1 MKDIKSNKNDIKKVS
16 RQFFP
21 YGAILYTMVLYSGDA
36 FSEASISDEVILKQY
51 QQLVAEQQR
60 EFEKQRKIIALQGE
74 EIDKLKSRL
83 DTISNKAASK
93 PSAKRQ
99 RQIASQQRNL
109 PSSPVGQRPPKSV
122 KDTTPPEIPRLSN
135 TVGGVLTKKGKLI
148 LEPSIEYSYNSN
160 NRVFLDAFT
169 FLPALAVGLID
180 LREVKRHSTI
190 ASVTA
195 RYGMTDR
202 LELEFKLP
210 YVYRSDSQRSRP
222 VSIGVGEDEIFNA
235 SGDGIGDLEFAA
247 RYQLN
252 NGNDGWPIF
261 IGNLM
266 VTVPTGTS
274 PFDVDFVQSTPGA
287 VFPTELPTGSG
298 YVSIQPSITALYPT
312 DPGVFFGNLSYSYNA
327 ETDESVGTVD
337 PGDTL
342 GMSFGLGFSLN
353 ERSSFSLGYS
363 HKHVFESKID
373 GMKVKGS
380 VLDIG
385 QLSIGYSLKLSQ
397 EKNINLS
404 LGIGTTEDAQDVR
417 LSLRVP
423 ISIL

>member
-1 MKDIKSNKNDIKKVS
+1 VKDIKSNKNDIKKVS

-122 KDTTPPEIPRLSN
+122 KNTTPPEIPRLSN

>member
-1 MKDIKSNKNDIKKVS
+1 MKGNEPNQTCLYRCSYKNNYKTATRRIIT
-16 RQFFP
+16 
-21 YGAILYTMVLYSGDA
+21 YLIVLYSGNA
-36 FSEASISDEVILKQY
+36 FSISAISDEATLEKY
-51 QQLVAEQQR
+51 KKLLVEQQK
-60 EFEKQRKIIALQGE
+60 EFETQRKILARQGQ
-74 EIDKLKSRL
+74 EINELKTRL
-83 DTISNKAASK
+83 DAISQTS
-93 PSAKRQ
+93 SR
-99 RQIASQQRNL
+99 SSL
-109 PSSPVGQRPPKSV
+109 PSGPVGYMPPKSKESSV
-122 KDTTPPEIPRLSN
+122 PELPRLSD

-148 LEPSIEYSYNSN
+148 LEPSIEYSYTAN

-180 LREVKRHSTI
+180 LREIKRHSTFAI
-190 ASVTA
+190 LTT

-222 VSIGVGEDEIFNA
+222 VSIGVGDDEIFNA

-266 VTVPTGTS
+266 VTLPTGTS
-274 PFDVDFVQSTPGA
+274 PFDVEFVQSTPGA
-287 VFPTELPTGSG
+287 VYPTELPTGSG
-298 YVSIQPSITALYPT
+298 YISIQPSITALYPT
-312 DPGVFFGNLSYSYNA
+312 DPGVFFGNVSYSFNA
-327 ETDESVGTVD
+327 ETDESVGTVN
-337 PGDTL
+337 PGDTI

-353 ERSSFSLGYS
+353 ERSSFSMGYS

-373 GMKVKGS
+373 DMNVKGS

-385 QLSIGYSLKLSQ
+385 QLSIGYSFRLSP
-397 EKNINLS
+397 KTNINLS

-423 ISIL
+423 MSIL

>member
-1 MKDIKSNKNDIKKVS
+1 MINNTSYKNEIEKVC
-16 RQFFP
+16 RKVP
-21 YGAILYTMVLYSGDA
+21 YGAVFYILVLYSGDVL
-36 FSEASISDEVILKQY
+36 SQVDMSDEAILKQY
-51 QQLVAEQQR
+51 KQLVTQQQK
-60 EFEKQRKIIALQGE
+60 EFDNQRKIIMQQGK

-83 DTISNKAASK
+83 DVISSKSTSK
-93 PSAKRQ
+93 PPANRQ
-99 RQIASQQRNL
+99 RQIASQQNNL
-109 PSSPVGQRPPKSV
+109 PRSPVGQRPPKNEQDSA
-122 KDTTPPEIPRLSN
+122 PPEIPRLSN
-135 TVGGVLTKKGKLI
+135 NVGGVLTKKGKLI

-180 LREVKRHSTI
+180 LREIKRHSTI
-190 ASVTA
+190 ASLTA
-195 RYGMTDR
+195 RYGMSDR

-210 YVYRSDSQRSRP
+210 YAYRSDSQRSRP
-222 VSIGVGEDEIFNA
+222 ISIGVGDDEIFNA
-235 SGDGIGDLEFAA
+235 SGNGIGDLEFAA

-261 IGNLM
+261 IGNLT
-266 VTVPTGTS
+266 VTIPTGTS
-274 PFDVDFVQSTPGA
+274 PFEVEYVQSTPGA
-287 VFPTELPTGSG
+287 MFPTELPTGSG
-298 YVSIQPSITALYPT
+298 YISIQPSVTALYPT

-327 ETDESVGTVD
+327 ETDENVGKVN

-373 GMKVKGS
+373 DVNVEGS

-397 EKNINLS
+397 ERNINLS

>member
-1 MKDIKSNKNDIKKVS
+1 MNYKESYLCRNTYKVAS
-16 RQFFP
+16 RR
-21 YGAILYTMVLYSGDA
+21 AVIILIVLYSGNA
-36 FSEASISDEVILKQY
+36 LSVSAVSDEAILKQY
-51 QQLVAEQQR
+51 KQLLEDQQK
-60 EFEKQRKIIALQGE
+60 EFEKQRKILTQQGE
-74 EIDKLKSRL
+74 KINELKSRL
-83 DTISNKAASK
+83 DAISQK
-93 PSAKRQ
+93 PSQ
-99 RQIASQQRNL
+99 RSL
-109 PSSPVGQRPPKSV
+109 PSGPVGQKPPKGT
-122 KDTTPPEIPRLSN
+122 KDSSPPEIPRLSDN
-135 TVGGVLTKKGKLI
+135 VGGVLTKRGKLI

-180 LREVKRHSTI
+180 LREIKRHSTY
-190 ASVTA
+190 ASITT

-222 VSIGVGEDEIFNA
+222 VSIGVSDDEIFNA
-235 SGDGIGDLEFAA
+235 SGDGIGDVEFAA

-266 VTVPTGTS
+266 VTLPTGTS
-274 PFDVDFVQSTPGA
+274 PFDVEFVQSTPGA

-312 DPGVFFGNLSYSYNA
+312 DPGVFFGNISYSFNI
-327 ETDESVGTVD
+327 ETDESVGTVN

-342 GMSFGLGFSLN
+342 GMSFGLGFALN

-373 GMKVKGS
+373 EMNVKGS

-385 QLSIGYSLKLSQ
+385 QLSIGYSFRLSP
-397 EKNINLS
+397 KTNINLS

>member
-1 MKDIKSNKNDIKKVS
+1 MKGIKSNKNDIKKVS

-21 YGAILYTMVLYSGDA
+21 CGAIFYTLVLYSGDV
-36 FSEASISDEVILKQY
+36 FSEVSISNEAILKQY

-60 EFEKQRKIIALQGE
+60 EFEKQREIIARQGN

-83 DTISNKAASK
+83 DTISNKVAPK

-99 RQIASQQRNL
+99 YQIASQQRNL
-109 PSSPVGQRPPKSV
+109 PSSPVGQRPPKRV

-180 LREVKRHSTI
+180 LREIKRHSTI
-190 ASVTA
+190 ASLTA

-222 VSIGVGEDEIFNA
+222 VSIGVGEDEIFDA
-235 SGDGIGDLEFAA
+235 SGGGIGDLEFAA

-261 IGNLM
+261 VGNLL
-266 VTVPTGTS
+266 VTMPTGTS
-274 PFDVDFVQSTPGA
+274 PFEVEYVQSTAGA
-287 VFPTELPTGSG
+287 EFPTELPTGSG
-298 YVSIQPSITALYPT
+298 YISIQPSLTALYPT

-327 ETDESVGTVD
+327 ETDESIGTVD

-353 ERSSFSLGYS
+353 EHSSFSLGYS

-373 GMKVKGS
+373 DMSVKGS

-385 QLSIGYSLKLSQ
+385 QLSIGYSLKLSP

-423 ISIL
+423 MSIL